1 MKTIM
6 LYAEI
11 FENRANQM
19 SKSSQEPWQ
28 IGTSYGLDRYKI
40 RYRVLKTGPP
50 YQEKNIDQN

>member
-40 RYRVLKTGPP
+40 RYRVLKIRQPN
-50 YQEKNIDQN
+50 QKKNIDQN